1 MTIDQAFEHANGY
14 LQRNIPFL
22 IYKPDFNSF
31 DQTVPLLARRHHLKL
46 IKLGMHN
53 LGNIVKEHDA
63 LAFAKQVLT
72 YPIDTPTIVWVE
84 DISTID
90 DKAAFVA
97 KVIEAAAKNSNI
109 RLIFTGIEKHC
120 AYAKLTLPIVYW
132 DENYGIFDYEH
143 TYVTPNQCYT
153 IIMAPQPLHF
163 RVYCNIIYEV
173 TKALPAI
180 PKTRL
185 ETSTHLVAE
194 LNSIIQCALLAVHK
208 GEPVCIS
215 TDEPF
220 SKHKLLTDAIMYGW
234 SKPVPAIF
242 VGDINGEDCGISTLG

>member
-1 MTIDQAFEHANGY
+1 
-14 LQRNIPFL
+14 
-22 IYKPDFNSF
+22 
-31 DQTVPLLARRHHLKL
+31 
-46 IKLGMHN
+46 
-53 LGNIVKEHDA
+53 
-63 LAFAKQVLT
+63 
-72 YPIDTPTIVWVE
+72 
-84 DISTID
+84 
-90 DKAAFVA
+90 
-97 KVIEAAAKNSNI
+97 
-109 RLIFTGIEKHC
+109 
-120 AYAKLTLPIVYW
+120 
-132 DENYGIFDYEH
+132 
-143 TYVTPNQCYT
+143 
-153 IIMAPQPLHF
+153 MAPQPLHF

-173 TKALPAI
+173 TKALPTI